1 MRMLKIKRIKGVSKT
16 AVGDYGFEYTLLDSL
31 NLISSKKNTR
41 GKSSVISTI
50 YYCLGFEEIIGGKG
64 MKTLT
69 SVYKNNL
76 VDEEGHS
83 HAVLESEA
91 WLEITN
97 GTDIVTIFRSGKME
111 SRNENLIS
119 VYYSALDSIHDPNV
133 YVEDMYIHSKNST
146 TSRKGFHSFLEK
158 FIGFEL
164 PYVPTSDG
172 KEYKLYMQVLFSGIF
187 IEQKRG
193 WADLFSAMP
202 IMKIK
207 DAKKRVIEY
216 ILALDTLS
224 NEKNRAKLKHDENDI
239 MADWKFLVNEIRTIC
254 AKENCNVYG
263 LPMTPKILDDDIYGS
278 VHIRHIRGNKNLDE
292 MIESLKTE
300 RETLVIIVPKI
311 TNNFEELQM
320 ELEKTDIEIQHFDR
334 ELLKYQYEIGVETDT
349 IAKLS
354 ENLDIIQSDIQNNK
368 DALKLKNM
376 GSSLGINS
384 YKGICPTCRQ
394 PIEDSLLPSQL
405 EGNVMSIEENINHL
419 QSQFDMITF
428 ALKGHKEKKL
438 ELEERKRELSSNL
451 FILRRLAKSIRSD
464 LFSVDEEVSES
475 IVYKRV
481 QLETDI
487 QKYTSLLEEVDKKI
501 NDLSQLS
508 LKWKEFLVAKESLPK
523 NYFSIDDNLKIEKLE
538 KHFKDYLKAFN
549 YNSASDLSAISISR
563 DTYLPIS
570 EGFDMKFD
578 SSASDNIRAIWAYT
592 ISLLHTSNETGGN
605 HPKIIIFDE
614 PAQHSIV
621 TEDVVN
627 LFNQV
632 NRVPG
637 EKQVLLGITL
647 NDTDI
652 KTAVSSYEKDRIN
665 VIDVGTRSFKKIVE
679 TNHSTESTSDR

>member
-300 RETLVIIVPKI
+300 RETLVIRVPKI

>member
-76 VDEEGHS
+76 VDEEGNS

-119 VYYSALDSIHDPNV
+119 VYFSALDSIHDPNV

-216 ILALDTLS
+216 ILALETLS

-300 RETLVIIVPKI
+300 RETLVIRVPKI

-475 IVYKRV
+475 IMYKRV